1 MVETGA
7 VLLAG
12 IVAMLFQTTVFPALP
27 LPVVPDLILV
37 LTVYLAVRHQ
47 GLAGAAGAFCLGYFL
62 DAFSG
67 VVLGVHAFAMTA
79 VYAAV
84 YLVARHLWTEGGFPI
99 MAMAFVGG
107 WVGVVAR
114 AVASSLVE
122 TPAGVWQHVLG
133 YGVWEALAAAVVAPA
148 VFAFVGWER
157 RLFGVT

>member
-1 MVETGA
+1 MLAACA
-7 VLLAG
+7 VVVAG
-12 IVAMLFQTTVFPALP
+12 LVAVIVQTTIFPAFP
-27 LPVVPDLILV
+27 LPVTPDLVLV

-62 DAFSG
+62 DTFSG
-67 VVLGVHAFAMTA
+67 IVLGINAFALTA

-99 MAMAFVGG
+99 MAMAFFGA
-107 WVGVVAR
+107 WVR
-114 AVASSLVE
+114 AVATAVAARLVE

-133 YGVWEALAAAVVAPA
+133 YGVWEAFAAALVAPA

-157 RLFGVT
+157 RLFGLA

>member
-1 MVETGA
+1 MVAAST

-12 IVAMLFQTTVFPALP
+12 IVAMLFQTTIFPALP

-47 GLAGAAGAFCLGYFL
+47 GLSGAAGAFCLGYFL

-67 VVLGVHAFAMTA
+67 VVLGINAFALTA
-79 VYAAV
+79 VYGAV

-99 MAMAFVGG
+99 MAMAFLGG
-107 WVGVVAR
+107 WVRVIAT

-133 YGVWEALAAAVVAPA
+133 YGVWEAIAAALVAPA

-157 RLFGVT
+157 RLFGLA